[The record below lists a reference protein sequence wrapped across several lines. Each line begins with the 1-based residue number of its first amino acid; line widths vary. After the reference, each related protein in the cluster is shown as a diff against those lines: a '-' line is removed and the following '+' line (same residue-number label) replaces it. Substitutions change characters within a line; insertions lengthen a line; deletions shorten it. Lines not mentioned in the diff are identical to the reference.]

1 MGETSVGVM
10 ACPGPSRARL
20 CAVAVDVH
28 GEPDG
33 APPDLADRLG
43 EALVVGD
50 LKRALAREAVAT
62 GDVAAIHEASGLLE
76 DPPRGLGDLEL
87 AGVFVVHERC
97 VEVNGDQAD
106 GDGVWEGSRGEL
118 RAYG

>member
-1 MGETSVGVM
+1 M
-10 ACPGPSRARL
+10 ACPGPSRPRL

-33 APPDLADRLG
+33 APTDLADRFG

-62 GDVAAIHEASGLLE
+62 RDVAAIHEASSLFE
-76 DPPRGLGDLEL
+76 DPPRGLGDLDP
-87 AGVFVVHERC
+87 AGVFFVHERC
-97 VEVNGDQAD
+97 VDVNGDQVD
-106 GDGVWEGSRGEL
+106 DDGVWEGSSGEL